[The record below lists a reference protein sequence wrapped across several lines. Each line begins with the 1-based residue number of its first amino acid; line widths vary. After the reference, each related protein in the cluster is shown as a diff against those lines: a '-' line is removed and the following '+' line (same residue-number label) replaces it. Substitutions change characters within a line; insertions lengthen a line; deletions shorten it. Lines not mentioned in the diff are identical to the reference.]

1 MQMTSQLLNNHKC
14 WRDRVHFEYKANIA
28 VDGSLNGIAGHYAGS
43 ATVQLDLAQERHSE
57 VCRGTRPIPF
67 DEQKTIKRAEMRAI
81 YMGLMSHGR
90 AYCDSD
96 GFSRSGATLQDVV
109 R

>member
-1 MQMTSQLLNNHKC
+1 M
-14 WRDRVHFEYKANIA
+14 HFEYKANIA
-28 VDGSLNGIAGHYAGS
+28 VDGSLSGIAGHNAGS
-43 ATVQLDLAQERHSE
+43 ATLQLDLAQERHSV
-57 VCRGTRPIPF
+57 VCNGTRPIPF
-67 DEQKTIKRAEMRAI
+67 DEQKTIKRAELRALYI
-81 YMGLMSHGR
+81 RLMSHGR